1 MGHKVKGEIS
11 TLDLHNSNL
20 VMNIDSPAET
30 RKLVAAG
37 FSLRKSL
44 L

>member
-1 MGHKVKGEIS
+1 
-11 TLDLHNSNL
+11 
-20 VMNIDSPAET
+20 MNIDSPAET